1 MLEIKKQYIVDESN
15 RKIAVQIRI
24 ETFQKIEQVLEDY
37 ALAQMMMKVEGE
49 PALDLERAKC
59 EYQKLLER
67 S

>member
-1 MLEIKKQYIVDESN
+1 MLEIKKQYIVDERN
-15 RKIAVQIRI
+15 RKIAVQISI

-37 ALAQMMMKVEGE
+37 ALAQMMMEVEGE

-59 EYQKLLER
+59 EYQKLPER